1 MIQRNIV
8 DSVVGS
14 GTEEQSCYYLKL
26 KGDYYRYM
34 CEMVSGE
41 LHKNAVESAMR
52 CYQQAEKLNV
62 SYGAPTRLSLTLN
75 MAVFQAEV
83 RNNHSEGIKLIEQ
96 AIQDSADKIE
106 EQGEEDFKEAKDII
120 EIMRDNIDKF
130 KE

>member
-52 CYQQAEKLNV
+52 CYQ
-62 SYGAPTRLSLTLN
+62 
-75 MAVFQAEV
+75 
-83 RNNHSEGIKLIEQ
+83 
-96 AIQDSADKIE
+96 
-106 EQGEEDFKEAKDII
+106 
-120 EIMRDNIDKF
+120 
-130 KE
+130 